1 MFPHPDRNTER
12 IQTWGASETS
22 YGLPRPVLRCITVV
36 KILILDRERV
46 ATLCQST
53 NALAW

>member
-12 IQTWGASETS
+12 GQTWGASETS